1 MIILCVMTLP
11 WAVYSIVTQRWGFV
25 ALTALW
31 ATVYVSNAVTWKKQ
45 SSGNEGLPAMSDFT
59 KDEG

>member
-1 MIILCVMTLP
+1 MTFP
-11 WAVYSIVTQRWGFV
+11 WAMYSVLTQRWGFV

-31 ATVYVSNAVTWKKQ
+31 ATVYTSNAVTWKKQ
-45 SSGNEGLPAMSDFT
+45 SSRDEGLPTMSDLT